1 MDGFQWDFKCCRV
14 AGATLLF
21 KGILIFIY
29 IPDLCNAFFYAY
41 LDNLLLF
48 CCLGDTL
55 HVVMCMY
62 YSMLFRH
69 WSSNEQI
76 LAAVH
81 QPSSLSIYNRGSSKE
96 QQRCCYRC

>member
-29 IPDLCNAFFYAY
+29 IPDLCNAFLFYAY

-48 CCLGDTL
+48 CCLGD
-55 HVVMCMY
+55 
-62 YSMLFRH
+62 MLLCVC
-69 WSSNEQI
+69 I
-76 LAAVH
+76 I
-81 QPSSLSIYNRGSSKE
+81 P
-96 QQRCCYRC
+96 CYLDIGPQMSRF